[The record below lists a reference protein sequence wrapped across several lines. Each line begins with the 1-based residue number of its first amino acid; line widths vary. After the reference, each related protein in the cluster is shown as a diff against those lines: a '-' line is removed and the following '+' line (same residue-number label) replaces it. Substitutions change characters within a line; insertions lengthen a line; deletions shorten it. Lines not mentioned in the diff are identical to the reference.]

1 MIKKGKNSL
10 KEVVGDEVYSVWVD
24 MLRRLVPDG
33 RTHRLAPTIASMLQ
47 YALEVA
53 DEKYGSDPEEGSAAY
68 SLHMVSEG
76 ADYDEADQAKDLF
89 LPIVEKLL
97 EDAGVKAKRRSAR
110 GVEYNIAE
118 AAIQEFVNWYSMP
131 WES

>member
-1 MIKKGKNSL
+1 MGKRGKDSL
-10 KEVVGDEVYSVWVD
+10 KEIVGDRVYSVWVD
-24 MLRRLVPDG
+24 MLHRLVPAG
-33 RTHRLAPTIASMLQ
+33 RTHRLAPAIAAMLQ
-47 YALEVA
+47 YALEVV

-68 SLHMVSEG
+68 FLHILSE
-76 ADYDEADQAKDLF
+76 EADDETGDLF
-89 LPIVEKLL
+89 LPIVERLL
-97 EDAGVKAKRRSAR
+97 EDAGVKSKRRSTK